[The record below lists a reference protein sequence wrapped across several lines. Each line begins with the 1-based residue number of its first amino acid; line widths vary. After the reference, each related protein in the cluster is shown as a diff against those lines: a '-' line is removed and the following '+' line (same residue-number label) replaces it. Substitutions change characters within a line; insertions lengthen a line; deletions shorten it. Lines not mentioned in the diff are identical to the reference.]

1 MDKLF
6 SRVLLMQSS
15 QESLIESLVLWQ
27 NLFQEGQNIDLELC
41 LTEAKTEGTIF
52 Q

>member
-1 MDKLF
+1 MDNLF
-6 SRVLLMQSS
+6 FQVLLMQSS
-15 QESLIESLVLWQ
+15 QESSAECLVFWQ

-41 LTEAKTEGTIF
+41 FTEAKIEGTIF